1 MKNSLKRVLHVDRL
15 GNRFGNRRLQNAE
28 ARSRSFLTFDHEVLT
43 KKCLPS
49 FTHEI
54 VRR

>member
-1 MKNSLKRVLHVDRL
+1 MKSSLKRVLHIDRL
-15 GNRFGNRRLQNAE
+15 GNRFGNRRLENPE
-28 ARSRSFLTFDHEVLT
+28 ARSRSFLTFKHEVLA